1 MAYSIKVKSV
11 GEGYSQADN
20 KSFIDVEVEVYRD
33 GEFASIKKFGYPLET
48 TKEEIEADLKKL
60 TETLESD
67 EGNAI
72 KDAALTE
79 SLKNVESA
87 KELIDKEIL

>member
-1 MAYSIKVKSV
+1 
-11 GEGYSQADN
+11 
-20 KSFIDVEVEVYRD
+20 
-33 GEFASIKKFGYPLET
+33 
-48 TKEEIEADLKKL
+48 LKKL

-67 EGNAI
+67 EENAI

>member
-1 MAYSIKVKSV
+1 MAHTIKVKNV

-20 KSFIDVEVEVYRD
+20 KSFIDVEVEVYKD
-33 GEFASIKKFGYPLET
+33 GELVGVKRFGYALET
-48 TKEEIEADLKKL
+48 TKEEIEADLKKVA
-60 TETLESD
+60 ETMDSD
-67 EGNAI
+67 AENAV
-72 KDAALTE
+72 KDAQLRE

>member
-20 KSFIDVEVEVYRD
+20 KSFIDVEVEVYKD
-33 GEFASIKKFGYPLET
+33 GELDGIKKFGYALET

-60 TETLESD
+60 TQTLESD
-67 EGNAI
+67 EANAI
-72 KDAALTE
+72 KDAQLAE

-87 KELIDKEIL
+87 KSLINKEIL